1 MHYRIK
7 DLPSETR
14 LLIACFIVALVLGYG
29 VALLKAAQKSE
40 LSTDAVVRQ
49 YRGDKDPE
57 AMAFPKTYEEIL
69 QNTHAHALSIPIVY
83 FLLGALFLGT
93 SLESGTKKFGIAALF
108 SGYALEFTG
117 LWGLRYVHE
126 NCVYLVFLAHAVS
139 GPAYLYMCW
148 RVFKESMK
156 R

>member
-1 MHYRIK
+1 MHYKIK
-7 DLPSETR
+7 NLPSEAR
-14 LLIACFIVALVLGYG
+14 LLIACFIVTLVLGYG

-40 LSTDAVVRQ
+40 LSTDAIVRQ

-57 AMAFPKTYEEIL
+57 AMAFPKPYEELL
-69 QNTHAHALSIPIVY
+69 QNTHAHALSIPVVY

-93 SLESGTKKFGIAALF
+93 SLASRTKKFGVAALF

-126 NCVYLVFLAHAVS
+126 NYVYLVFLAHAVS
-139 GPAYLYMCW
+139 GPVYLYMCW
-148 RVFKESMK
+148 RVFKESVK
-156 R
+156 P